1 MATLLAASVL
11 PFMQA
16 TVLAPALFAIR
27 ESFWEHQSAA
37 FMTRLV
43 LVAPT
48 IAIVLSA
55 SAVGF
60 LIDRAYKQHVLAAA
74 LLLYAACGIACYLS
88 ATLEQIVV
96 ARFVLGFSLAAIA
109 TTTTALI
116 GDYFAGP
123 TREAMFGWQN
133 ALRGAANTA
142 FPIVGAAIALADWRL
157 IFLVN
162 LAALLLLWPTLAL
175 PSAAPVQTT
184 SRQPFSYADALL
196 IYGLSFLGLLVL
208 YLLTLQIAFH
218 LSEIGMRSPVWP
230 GVALAMAALCAALT
244 STRYGH
250 LRRHLSF
257 MQIAGFAF
265 ALMAVGYGSIAVFTA
280 PAGIVAGLA
289 VAGLGFG
296 MNTPNC
302 SACLLDKAPAGA
314 RGKAL
319 GGLTT
324 AMFLGQLAS
333 PFVYEPML
341 GVLGSSAT
349 FLAMSIVAFL
359 VALSL
364 ACQRRSSRPTPSA

>member
-1 MATLLAASVL
+1 VATLLAASVL

-157 IFLVN
+157 IFLIN

-230 GVALAMAALCAALT
+230 GAALAIAALCAALT

-364 ACQRRSSRPTPSA
+364 AGQRRSSRPTPSA

>member
-1 MATLLAASVL
+1 VATLLVASVL

-230 GVALAMAALCAALT
+230 GVALAIAALCAALT

-257 MQIAGFAF
+257 VQIAVLAF
-265 ALMAVGYGSIAVFTA
+265 VLMAVGYGSIAVFTA
-280 PAGIVAGLA
+280 PAGIISGLA

-302 SACLLDKAPAGA
+302 SAWLLDKAPAGA